1 MQFLSLSPEQWVNLG
16 ISVLL
21 VLVVV
26 AIGRRLVKLLL
37 DQVLWRLAG
46 RTRTTFDDV
55 LLEVVRL
62 PTYWLLVVVALH
74 VAIRRLDFLPRAW
87 DEPLQDLFFV
97 LYFLVGFLFTW
108 RFVDRILTW
117 YGHEIALRTETPLD
131 EQLLPFFRRVA
142 LILVVLIGLI
152 TVLSHFGVNV
162 SAMVTTLGI
171 ASLAIALAAQTSLS
185 DTINGFLIMLDRP
198 FRIGDRIEI
207 LDINTWGD
215 VVDIGLR
222 STRIRTR
229 DNRMVIIPNSVIGQ
243 SLIVNHSYPDTQYRI
258 QVNVGVAYGTDI
270 EFARQTIIEAVRKVE
285 GVVQERP
292 VEALFLEFGDS
303 ALIFRVR
310 WWIRSY
316 QDTRRMYDRVNTAIY
331 KALQEAGIQIP
342 FPQRDVHHKL
352 DPEDG
357 YRIAELLRWDR
368 GRREEQLKG
377 E

>member
-1 MQFLSLSPEQWVNLG
+1 MRFLSLSPEQWMEIG
-16 ISVLL
+16 ISLL
-21 VLVVV
+21 IVLVAIV
-26 AIGRRLVKLLL
+26 IGRRLVKLLL
-37 DQVLWRLAG
+37 DQVLWRLVG

-62 PTYWLLVVVALH
+62 PAYWLLVVVALH

-87 DEPLQDLFFV
+87 NAPLQDLLFV
-97 LYFLVGFLFTW
+97 LYFLVGFLFVW
-108 RFVDRILTW
+108 RFVDKVLTW
-117 YGHEIALRTETPLD
+117 FGREVALRTETPLD

-142 LILVVLIGLI
+142 LILVALIGAI
-152 TVLSHFGVNV
+152 TLLSHFGVNV

-171 ASLAIALAAQTSLS
+171 ASLAIALAAQTSLA

-207 LDINTWGD
+207 RDINTWGD

-243 SLIVNHSYPDTQYRI
+243 SMIVNHSYPDMQYRI
-258 QVNVGVAYGTDI
+258 QVDVGVAYGTDI
-270 EFARQTIIEAVRKVE
+270 EFARQTIVEAVRKVE

-310 WWIRSY
+310 WWIQSY
-316 QDTRRMYDRVNTAIY
+316 DDTRRMYDRVNTAIY
-331 KALQEAGIQIP
+331 KALNEAGIQIP

-357 YRIAELLRWDR
+357 YRISQLLRWDR
-368 GRREEQLKG
+368 GTREESSNP
-377 E
+377 